1 MFYKIISTT
10 GNELITLAD
19 VKAVLKID
27 TNVIDMRIQT
37 LIQAARSYI
46 ETLTGRALIHKTIQV
61 EIHPVN
67 PRESKLVNLDV
78 SGEIYVT
85 VPLQPLL
92 KVESIHCEGREIMDY
107 RIEEN
112 QKIFLPTRCL
122 NHNLVMTMSV
132 GYADNDFPAVLKE
145 AVMMTVVS
153 LYEKG
158 EFPAEESLLKIVQSF
173 RVMNLH

>member
-10 GNELITLAD
+10 GNEPISLVD
-19 VKAVLKID
+19 VKAALKID
-27 TNVIDMRIQT
+27 TNVIDVRLQG

-46 ETLTGRALIHKTIQV
+46 ETLTGRALVNKTIQV

-67 PRESKLVNLDV
+67 PREHKLVNLDT
-78 SGEIYVT
+78 SGEIYLT
-85 VPLQPLL
+85 IPLQPLL
-92 KVESIHCEGREIMDY
+92 KVESIYCEGKEVTGY
-107 RIEEN
+107 RVEEN

-122 NHNLVMTMSV
+122 NHNLVMTLRV
-132 GYADNDFPAVLKE
+132 GYADEDFPAVLKE
-145 AVMMTVVS
+145 AVMMTVQS

-158 EFPAEESLLKIVQSF
+158 EFPLEESLLKIVQSF